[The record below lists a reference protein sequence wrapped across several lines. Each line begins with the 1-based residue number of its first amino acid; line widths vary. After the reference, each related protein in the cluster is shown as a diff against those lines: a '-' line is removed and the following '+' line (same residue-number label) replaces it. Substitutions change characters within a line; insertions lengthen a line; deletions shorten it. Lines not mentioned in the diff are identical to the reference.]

1 MLASVD
7 CFVRFMH
14 GEAVEQKTLVI
25 LSWCSSSTYVAC
37 TSRVCNFGACTDT
50 LTLHFYI
57 ITLKPSA
64 W

>member
-37 TSRVCNFGACTDT
+37 TSIEYVILALAQT
-50 LTLHFYI
+50 L
-57 ITLKPSA
+57 
-64 W
+64 

>member
-50 LTLHFYI
+50 SHSALI

>member
-37 TSRVCNFGACTDT
+37 TRVCNFGACTDT
-50 LTLHFYI
+50 LTPHFYI
-57 ITLKPSA
+57 LITLKPSA